1 MTEERSFFIPPGGPP
16 GPVPGL
22 QLVFNAVGELSLRKL
37 VSDFYDQIPQS
48 SIAFMFPKNVEE
60 SKTKSADFLIQV
72 TGGPPLYSQNYGP
85 PRMRAR
91 HLPFPIDEKARRVW
105 LSCYRKALDGWE
117 ADSVQKEI
125 LWSFLKDFSGWMV
138 NLENK
143 TEESNGIEE

>member
-1 MTEERSFFIPPGGPP
+1 MMEERPLFIPPGGPP

-22 QLVFNAVGELSLRKL
+22 QTVFQTVGENSLRKL

-48 SIAFMFPKNVEE
+48 PIAFMFPEGLDE
-60 SKTKSADFLIQV
+60 SKIKSADFLIQV

-105 LSCYRKALDGWE
+105 LSCYRKVLDDWE
-117 ADSVQKEI
+117 ADSSVKEI
-125 LWSFLKDFSGWMV
+125 LWNFFKDFSAWMV
-138 NLENK
+138 NLESK
-143 TEESNGIEE
+143 TEE

>member
-1 MTEERSFFIPPGGPP
+1 MTEERPFYVPPGGPP

-22 QLVFNAVGELSLRKL
+22 QTVFASVGEASLRKL
-37 VSDFYDQIPQS
+37 VSDFYDLIPES
-48 SIAFMFPKNVEE
+48 PIAFMFPETLEE
-60 SKTKSADFLIQV
+60 SKVKSADFLIQV

-105 LSCYRKALDGWE
+105 LSCYRKALDVWDQGE
-117 ADSVQKEI
+117 TQKEI
-125 LWSFLKDFSGWMV
+125 LWSFLKDFSAWMV

-143 TEESNGIEE
+143 PEE